1 MSQEKI
7 TIKFEPKGHKTLI
20 DALNKLKV
28 AQGNVAKGQHLVNQ
42 RQSAGTKSG
51 QKLTETFSTLRNKL
65 LLFNFAMAL
74 GVRELIQFTKESAK
88 VEAMG
93 RAFNTLQGG
102 TENASIAMGK
112 LKEATNGTM
121 SQFDLFQQANNA
133 MILGITKNSDEM
145 AEMFDIAQRLGQALG
160 KDTKMSVESLIT
172 GIGWQSRLMLD
183 NIGIIVD
190 SNKAYSQYAQK
201 IGIASDKLTD
211 AQKKTAFLE
220 ATMTSARE
228 KVAGLG
234 DEIVD
239 MQQKMERVS
248 AAFSDTRIGLGRL
261 VTSVF
266 NLDKNL
272 RIVSDSIDNANT
284 LFKKNVSSANDYNNI
299 IQFTVQSLIAL
310 NPKLLQT
317 ARWLGVNVEQ
327 IKLFKEESEGIFE
340 NFPKFPDITDI
351 FPTLSMEQVP
361 FYLNPNSVGERSEQ
375 VLKILKEMG
384 VKEEFILQKRLKIA
398 TMAINVLG
406 DILGVNSKNAK
417 LVANIQA

>member
-1 MSQEKI
+1 
-7 TIKFEPKGHKTLI
+7 
-20 DALNKLKV
+20 
-28 AQGNVAKGQHLVNQ
+28 
-42 RQSAGTKSG
+42 
-51 QKLTETFSTLRNKL
+51 
-65 LLFNFAMAL
+65 
-74 GVRELIQFTKESAK
+74 
-88 VEAMG
+88 
-93 RAFNTLQGG
+93 
-102 TENASIAMGK
+102 
-112 LKEATNGTM
+112 
-121 SQFDLFQQANNA
+121 
-133 MILGITKNSDEM
+133 
-145 AEMFDIAQRLGQALG
+145 
-160 KDTKMSVESLIT
+160 
-172 GIGWQSRLMLD
+172 
-183 NIGIIVD
+183 
-190 SNKAYSQYAQK
+190 
-201 IGIASDKLTD
+201 
-211 AQKKTAFLE
+211 
-220 ATMTSARE
+220 
-228 KVAGLG
+228 
-234 DEIVD
+234 
-239 MQQKMERVS
+239 MERVS

-384 VKEEFILQKRLKIA
+384 VKEEFILQK
-398 TMAINVLG
+398 
-406 DILGVNSKNAK
+406 D
-417 LVANIQA
+417 